1 MLMNQSVLLL
11 GRQPA
16 LGVAELESLFGAD
29 SIRPVGTEAAVVS
42 LPYSDIAFGRLGSSI
57 KLGEVIAVLEQAN
70 WASLEKYLYK
80 LGAQIAKD
88 LPEGKIQ
95 IGLSAYG
102 FDITP
107 QKLLANGLTLK
118 KVLKKAGRSVRLSP
132 NNEPALSSAQVIH
145 NHLTGERGCELLFIR
160 DGSNKIIIGRTRA
173 VQDIADYTR
182 RDRERPKRDA
192 RVGMLPPKLAQTI
205 INLAT
210 GKLEDG
216 QTAATPAATG
226 QQQPTILDPFCGT
239 GVILQEAILM
249 GYNAYGT
256 DLEPRMVDYSQKNLE
271 WLSENY
277 TLPPN
282 SYVLEAG
289 DATSHT
295 WQPAPSVVACEG
307 YLGQPFTAFPAE
319 EKLRDVMQTCN
330 TIAKG
335 FLKNTHS
342 QIAPGTRLCV
352 ALPAW
357 QKKPGE
363 FLHLGVL
370 DSLESLGYNRISF
383 EHAGNQDLIY
393 AREDQIVARELLVL
407 TRQ

>member
-16 LGVAELESLFGAD
+16 LGLAELESLFDAA
-29 SIRPVGTEAAVVS
+29 SVRPIGEGAAVVS
-42 LPYSDIAFGRLGSSI
+42 LPYADIPFARLGSSV
-57 KLGEVIAVLEQAN
+57 KLGEVTTVLEQAS

-80 LGAQIAKD
+80 LGAIIAKD
-88 LPEGKIQ
+88 MPEGKIQ
-95 IGLSAYG
+95 IGISAYG
-102 FDITP
+102 FDVTP

-145 NHLTGERGCELLFIR
+145 NHLTGERGYELLFIR
-160 DGSNKIIIGRTRA
+160 DGSKIIVGRTRN
-173 VQDIADYTR
+173 VQNIADYTR

-205 INLAT
+205 INLAVGT
-210 GKLEDG
+210 S
-216 QTAATPAATG
+216 
-226 QQQPTILDPFCGT
+226 QPSKDTTILDPFCGT
-239 GVILQEAILM
+239 GVLLQEALLM
-249 GYNAYGT
+249 GYGIYGT
-256 DLEPRMVDYSQKNLE
+256 DLDARMIDYTDQNLTWASNE
-271 WLSENY
+271 LLQISY
-277 TLPPN
+277 TSRPEGTQELA
-282 SYVLEAG
+282 VG
-289 DATSHT
+289 DATT
-295 WQPAPSVVACEG
+295 YQWDPIPNFVACEG
-307 YLGQPFTAFPAE
+307 YLGQPFSSFPSE

-335 FLKNTHS
+335 FLKNIHS

-363 FLHLGVL
+363 YMHLGML
-370 DSLESLGYNRISF
+370 DSLEDLGYNRISF
-383 EHAGNQDLIY
+383 EHVGNQDLVY
-393 AREDQIVARELLVL
+393 AREDQIVARELLII
-407 TRQ
+407 TRK

>member
-1 MLMNQSVLLL
+1 MNQSVLLL

-16 LGVAELESLFGAD
+16 LGIAELESLFGA
-29 SIRPVGTEAAVVS
+29 SSVRPVGTEAALVS
-42 LPYSDIAFGRLGSSI
+42 LPYTDIDFARLGSSI

-80 LGAQIAKD
+80 LGAMITKD

-95 IGLSAYG
+95 IGISAYG

-118 KVLKKAGRSVRLSP
+118 KVLKKAGRSVRLTP
-132 NNEPALSSAQVIH
+132 NNEPALSSAQIIH

-160 DGSNKIIIGRTRA
+160 DGGNKIIIGRTRA
-173 VQDIADYTR
+173 VQDIGDYTR

-210 GKLEDG
+210 GQILEDG
-216 QTAATPAATG
+216 KTTTTPDTTG
-226 QQQPTILDPFCGT
+226 QQQATILDPFCGT
-239 GVILQEAILM
+239 GVILQEAMLM
-249 GYNAYGT
+249 GYSAYGT
-256 DLEPRMVDYSQKNLE
+256 DLEPRMVDYSEKNLE
-271 WLSENY
+271 WLKTVYDLPSANY
-277 TLPPN
+277 Q
-282 SYVLEAG
+282 LEQG
-289 DATSHT
+289 DATGHT
-295 WQPAPSVVACEG
+295 WQPAPNVVACEG

-330 TIAKG
+330 QIAKG
-335 FLKNTHS
+335 FLKNIHD
-342 QIAPGTRLCV
+342 QITPGTRLCV

-357 QKKPGE
+357 QKKPSE

-370 DSLESLGYNRISF
+370 DSLEDLGYNRISF

-393 AREDQIVARELLVL
+393 AREDQIVARELLII
-407 TRQ
+407 TRK

>member
-1 MLMNQSVLLL
+1 M
-11 GRQPA
+11 
-16 LGVAELESLFGAD
+16 
-29 SIRPVGTEAAVVS
+29 VS
-42 LPYSDIAFGRLGSSI
+42 LPYADIPFARLGSSI
-57 KLGEVIAVLEQAN
+57 KLGEVTAVLEQAN

-95 IGLSAYG
+95 LGISAYG
-102 FDITP
+102 FDVTP

-132 NNEPALSSAQVIH
+132 NTEPALSSAQVIH
-145 NHLTGERGCELLFIR
+145 NHLTGERGYELLFIR
-160 DGSNKIIIGRTRA
+160 DGSKIIIGRTRS

-205 INLAT
+205 INLAVAHNAPSQDFT
-210 GKLEDG
+210 V
-216 QTAATPAATG
+216 
-226 QQQPTILDPFCGT
+226 LDPFCGT
-239 GVILQEAILM
+239 GVVIQELMLM
-249 GYNAYGT
+249 GYNAQASDIEQRMGDYTLANIDWLRKVYGT
-256 DLEPRMVDYSQKNLE
+256 TGKFGWQI
-271 WLSENY
+271 
-277 TLPPN
+277 
-282 SYVLEAG
+282 G
-289 DATSHT
+289 DATSVK
-295 WQPAPSVVACEG
+295 WQTSEFTEKDGDITDAQRTPMRIDAVACEG
-307 YLGQPFTAFPAE
+307 YLGQPFSAFPPE

-335 FLKNTHS
+335 FLKNIHS

-363 FLHLGVL
+363 YMHLGVL
-370 DSLESLGYNRISF
+370 DSLEDLGYNLISF
-383 EHAGNQDLIY
+383 EHVGNQDLVY
-393 AREDQIVARELLVL
+393 AREDQIVARQLLIL
-407 TRQ
+407 TRN